1 MLTLVFAPS
10 SSCLKLLHFRC
21 RHRFPELPL
30 IDRCH
35 SYAIRT
41 KYSYRCA
48 NGCPFSVNRHS
59 KSLDTARF
67 VCPRCHGRLELF
79 LNKLAGAASATPGR
93 RVLSTPATP
102 AASAAGNR
110 YFSCFRIGI
119 AQIFRYIIS
128 T

>member
-1 MLTLVFAPS
+1 M
-10 SSCLKLLHFRC
+10 KLLHFRC

-48 NGCPFSVNRHS
+48 SGCPFSVNRHS

-102 AASAAGNR
+102 ASAAGNR
-110 YFSCFRIGI
+110 YFCCFRIYI
-119 AQIFRYIIS
+119 AQFFSYHFQVRNG
-128 T
+128 